1 MSHIEAR
8 LGGDSWAEVADRL
21 SCGRD
26 LTEWARSFGAI
37 ARSRK
42 IKDGQSL
49 LRLALAYGGCGK
61 SLKQTC
67 LWAADQGIADLS
79 DEALLKRLA
88 KAGDWLGDIVETM
101 LGGTGA
107 GVAVPELARPLRLV
121 DGTTVSAPG
130 ATQPTWRLIVTFDP
144 ARQTT
149 IGLDLSPAKVGEGLG
164 RAALGHGDL
173 VVGDRG
179 FARPEGLASVRQQG
193 ADFLVRLG
201 SRSLRL
207 LAPDDSRVLDRQAL
221 LDQATVEGRL
231 DQPVL
236 IGHSRHRN
244 WDPVPARLI
253 VLPLPADAAA
263 ANACKL
269 TRAGQREGYQPSTLA
284 EQASG
289 WLIFLTSLD
298 AAEFTAETVAA
309 IYRLRWQ
316 IELVIKK
323 FKSLGHLDKLPA
335 HSPGLAKAWLHA
347 NLLVSLLVEDL
358 STQVPDSPPSES

>member
-1 MSHIEAR
+1 
-8 LGGDSWAEVADRL
+8 
-21 SCGRD
+21 
-26 LTEWARSFGAI
+26 
-37 ARSRK
+37 
-42 IKDGQSL
+42 
-49 LRLALAYGGCGK
+49 
-61 SLKQTC
+61 
-67 LWAADQGIADLS
+67 
-79 DEALLKRLA
+79 
-88 KAGDWLGDIVETM
+88 
-101 LGGTGA
+101 
-107 GVAVPELARPLRLV
+107 LV

-358 STQVPDSPPSES
+358 STQVPDSPPSESRSAIASRLALAALGRVDNPPEGGHPWPNLAPLPCARHLETAAPSHRVPAKAHPSSVIRLKLAHMRERGNPDGLHLLGRLGMLRLLVRCPALVR